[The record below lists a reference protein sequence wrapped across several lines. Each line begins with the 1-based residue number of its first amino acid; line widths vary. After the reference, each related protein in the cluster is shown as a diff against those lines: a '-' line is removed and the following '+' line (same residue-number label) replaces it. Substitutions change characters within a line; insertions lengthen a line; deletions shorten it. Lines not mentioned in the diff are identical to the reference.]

1 MLRKEAKRI
10 LKQIQQDAKRRNT
23 YYVILKKFWPYGG
36 LTDPRK
42 IAYDMGANEDIWTD
56 IFKLEQRYR
65 RFCHYIKEVKPQ
77 WKNISLADY
86 ADNSIEL
93 IQENEKGE
101 RRTVILQGPSGDI
114 CF

>member
-23 YYVILKKFWPYGG
+23 YYVILKEFWPYGG
-36 LTDPRK
+36 LTDPRR
-42 IAYDMGANEDIWTD
+42 IAYDMGANEDIWSD
-56 IFKLEQRYR
+56 IYKLEQRYR

-77 WKNISLADY
+77 WQTVSTADF
-86 ADNSIEL
+86 ADNSVEL
-93 IQENEKGE
+93 IQENIFGE
-101 RRTVILQGPSGDI
+101 QRRIMVKAPSGDI